1 MSSIDQRVVEMQFDN
16 RQFESG
22 VKTTIST
29 LDRLKQKLNFG
40 KSAQSL
46 DDLSKASKRFSLEG
60 LASSVENI
68 ASKFSFMG
76 VMGVTAM
83 QRISNAAITT
93 GKRLVSALTVDP
105 VRSGL
110 SEYETQIGAIQTI
123 LSNTRSKGTTLD
135 QVNAA
140 LDELNAYADRTIYN
154 FTEMTRNIGTFT
166 AAGVDLET
174 SVAAIKGISNLA
186 AVSGSTPVQAATAMY
201 QLSQALAAGT
211 IRLMDWNSMVN
222 AGMGGDVLQSALKE
236 TARVHGIAIDQMIEE
251 QGSFRETLQKGWLTS
266 EIMLE
271 TLQKFTGDLSKEQI
285 LAMGYT
291 ENQAEEIMALGQ
303 DASDAATKVKT
314 FTQLIDT
321 LKEAL
326 GSGWTQTWEYII
338 GDFEEAR
345 TLWTG
350 VSDTLGEIINNSAE
364 ARNSMFKAW
373 KEAGG
378 RDDLI
383 EGLTDIFGALWNTIT
398 AVGDAMDDIFPP
410 ATVDTLLNISSGV
423 KEFGDNLQRL
433 FGIIGKGTSY
443 TGEDITTTETTGGV
457 DFFGD
462 NLSRGARN
470 DAVKQLQQ
478 YLKDAGYDL
487 GNAGVD
493 GIFGPMT
500 EAALKEFQESAG
512 LVVDGIY
519 NEDTHNSLM
528 EALGLGPKEITTVE
542 KGTKVVNFFS
552 DALQRIRNIA
562 KGAFAGL
569 HILWQVFGFLFEVGK
584 RVLYTFSPIGDMF
597 VTIAEAIGGFLVS
610 VDKALSN
617 GTKFQDWLTDI
628 DSFLEP
634 IHDAVSAACDAILEF
649 LGLGDGIEN
658 IDFDKVL
665 SDLVAK
671 VRGFFDSIKN
681 WIKNIFGGGEDNTL
695 SEAVTDQLG
704 VDKLGEDIDFK
715 DAFDTIKEKV
725 LGFFKSVGSWL
736 NGVGKS
742 EGTEM
747 AKEVE
752 NSLDGI
758 DVMATA
764 LTIVTGILGAGVLS
778 AIHQITSVARNA
790 KKFVKSLREIAEGI
804 EDGTLFGRQKDSI
817 PEGILKVAAAI
828 GILAAAVWLLSRL
841 DLAQLGTGLLGLV
854 VVCGILVGTIV
865 ALKAVSKGFTGME
878 KILSTIMSLG
888 IAIAIMA
895 GVVYAL
901 GQLDIKQLGVGLL
914 GTIAIMGVAIGALI
928 LLSKHTSKADGI
940 EKVVGLIISLAGA
953 ISAMSAV
960 VTTLGALDMTTLL
973 KGLAGLGAILVMLS
987 VMMKSMTKTKPNV
1000 ASVLALIPI
1009 VIAVGLMV
1017 LEFAALA
1024 LLMKALTVGDL
1035 IKTFASLGAILLT
1048 MAAMLKMASKIKP
1061 NPSAIL
1067 SLIPIAIAL
1076 DLVIMG
1082 FIGLALTMKSL
1093 TTADLIESI
1102 AGLAAVMLSIFG
1114 LMKLISGIKPSVGS
1128 ILSLIPIALALDM
1141 VIVGFIGMAL
1151 TMKGLTTADLI
1162 ESVVGL
1168 GAVMLAIFALMKLVS
1183 KIKPSIG
1190 AIVSLIPIALALD
1203 MVIVGFIGLAFTMR
1217 SMTAGDLAKTIIGLG
1232 AVMLAIFALMKLVSK
1247 IKPSIGSIL
1256 ALIPVALA
1264 MDLLIAGFVGL
1275 AMTMQ
1280 KTTAGDLAKSIIGL
1294 GAVMLAVFGL
1304 MKLVSKIKPSI
1315 GSILALIPVA
1325 LALDLLIAGFVGL
1338 TLAMKGVTV
1347 GTLIKSIVG
1356 LGAVML
1362 AIFGLTK
1369 LVEKIKVNP
1378 KALASLIPV
1387 AAAID
1392 LVIAGF
1398 IGLLLAM
1405 KGASVGAI
1413 IGTIVGVATIIG
1425 ALALFMKSLEKV
1437 KPNIRAILSL
1447 IPIVIAIDL
1456 LLLGFGTFVYAL
1468 RNVDTGKIAAALI
1481 GFGVVMLAMST
1492 FMKSVQS
1499 LNFKSS
1505 IASLVQCIGLIGIV
1519 IAFAAALNSIKTIDT
1534 DRIVTFAGG
1543 LSAIMLSFG
1552 AFTKLAGSVGLAGVG
1567 TSLLALLGIV
1577 AVIGL
1582 VVAAFGALS
1591 KIPGFQNFM
1600 NSGASSIGEM
1610 IGSFMGSMQAASL
1623 KSMSEGLSD
1632 LSDVDI
1638 DKDSL
1643 NNVLEMANL
1652 ISEFGESLPKKDIG
1666 TKITDFLFGS
1676 ELDQFS
1682 WDMVKFGA
1690 AFSIFAAM
1698 MNNVSITEGLSG
1710 KTEAAI
1716 GIANQI
1722 LAFSEGI
1729 PAKTPAETIVDFLF
1743 GSELSQFSSDMVK
1756 FGASFSNFAA
1766 MMTAVT
1772 ITEDLSSKTASAI
1785 SIANQ
1790 ILAFSEGLPV
1800 KTPAETIVDWLFGSE
1815 LEQFTGD
1822 MVAFGE
1828 GFTAFA
1834 TEMAKVTDPG
1844 EDLSSKT
1851 TWALSIAQAI
1861 ADFSNG
1867 LPEKSIGT
1875 QITDWL
1881 FGSELDQFSGDMVSF
1896 GEGFSNFATE
1906 MAKVTASP
1914 EDLTTKTTNAIS
1926 IANALQTFNEGLNGE
1941 YTDLERVLS
1950 WLGSGSTAV
1959 TDLGLFS
1966 QDMTTFATGFNKF
1979 AEAMTPI
1986 KETADLSSKVSYAIG
2001 IANALQT
2008 FNAGLTGT
2016 YDGVDQFLS
2025 FIDIFGSKK
2034 ITDMDFFADDM
2045 NTFAENF
2052 NKFTGAMKDVDTSEE
2067 LSTKVGDAIGIADEV
2082 ARFLASLSTMNIEAN
2097 KGALDEWITGDT
2109 KQDTLFD
2116 NINTLATSMSG
2127 LTTAFPG
2134 ISEKG
2139 NTVKEDV
2146 TEVIG
2151 IIKDIAQLITDIS
2164 SATYVLD
2171 ATVPD
2176 ANGVNVNKFTLLLTQ
2191 IDDLY
2196 TYLDRFLNNTANLDV
2211 DRFKGFTEPI
2221 VGLGNLITSI
2231 NEGTVDTSVDGLGAM
2246 LDDFTTTI
2254 SNFVT
2259 GANIEGFDAKIGELE
2274 SAVQRLQNLLSGGSE
2289 GEEGKASGLLG
2300 GLSSEDVSATIS
2312 SFASSLG
2319 DSASSLSSVG
2329 SELGSAVSS
2338 GMGTNVDTSGAKALV
2353 DALVG
2358 TVRMY
2363 QGNAY
2368 SAGYYLSQGVANG
2381 IRGGG
2386 GIVKSAA
2393 RTIISNA
2400 LSAMRAEADEHSPS
2414 KETEKI
2420 ARFMD
2425 MGLANGLNG
2434 YSKIVSR
2441 AAEGVAGEAI
2451 DSTRTT
2457 LANLSTVLSE
2467 DMDTT
2472 PVIRPVMDMSN
2483 ISAGARTINGIF
2495 SGGRT
2500 LSVGVTAAKAQAAS
2514 ASMRESKRRQNGIDS
2529 GTSSVSN
2536 SNDSLVNLTGNNF
2549 YVRSDQDVRALASEI
2564 AALTRQQQRS
2574 YGAAY

>member
-1 MSSIDQRVVEMQFDN
+1 MSGIDQRIVEMQFDN
-16 RQFESG
+16 KQFESG

-93 GKRLVSALTVDP
+93 GKRLVSALTIDP
-105 VRSGL
+105 IRSGL

-135 QVNAA
+135 QVNNA
-140 LDELNAYADRTIYN
+140 LDELNKYADKTIYN

-383 EGLTDIFGALWNTIT
+383 EGLTDIFGALWNIIT

-681 WIKNIFGGGEDNTL
+681 WIKSIFGGGEDNTL

-828 GILAAAVWLLSRL
+828 GILAAAVWVLSRL

-854 VVCGILVGTIV
+854 AVCGILVGTIV
-865 ALKAVSKGFTGME
+865 ALKAVTKGFTGME

-901 GQLDIKQLGVGLL
+901 GQLDITQLGVGLL

-1067 SLIPIAIAL
+1067 SLIPIVIAL
-1076 DLVIMG
+1076 DLVIVG

-1217 SMTAGDLAKTIIGLG
+1217 SMTAGDLAKTIVGLG

-1468 RNVDTGKIAAALI
+1468 RNIDTGKIAAALI

-1543 LSAIMLSFG
+1543 LSAVMLSFG

-1834 TEMAKVTDPG
+1834 TEMAKVSIA
-1844 EDLSSKT
+1844 EDLSGK
-1851 TWALSIAQAI
+1851 
-1861 ADFSNG
+1861 
-1867 LPEKSIGT
+1867 
-1875 QITDWL
+1875 
-1881 FGSELDQFSGDMVSF
+1881 
-1896 GEGFSNFATE
+1896 
-1906 MAKVTASP
+1906 TAS
-1914 EDLTTKTTNAIS
+1914 AIS
-1926 IANALQTFNEGLNGE
+1926 IANQILTFSEGLPNKTPAE
-1941 YTDLERVLS
+1941 TIVD
-1950 WLGSGSTAV
+1950 WLFGTAMENF
-1959 TDLGLFS
+1959 TG
-1966 QDMTTFATGFNKF
+1966 DMTAFSTGFNNF
-1979 AEAMTPI
+1979 ATAMSRITEI
-1986 KETADLSSKVSYAIG
+1986 EGLDSKVTYAIG
-2001 IANALQT
+2001 IANAIQAL
-2008 FNAGLTGT
+2008 NDGLEGT
-2016 YDGVDQFLS
+2016 YTDAERFLS
-2025 FIDIFGSKK
+2025 FMDIFGSKEV
-2034 ITDMDFFADDM
+2034 TDMELFTGDM

-2052 NKFTGAMKDVDTSEE
+2052 NKFTTAMEGVKTSEE
-2067 LSTKVGDAIGIADEV
+2067 LSTKVEDALEIANQVATFIDGLSEFDIEKNAGEV
-2082 ARFLASLSTMNIEAN
+2082 AKWF
-2097 KGALDEWITGDT
+2097 TGDT
-2109 KQDTLFD
+2109 TQTTLFT
-2116 NINTLATSMSG
+2116 NMSELASSMSG
-2127 LTTAFPG
+2127 LATAFPG
-2134 ISEKG
+2134 ISEEG

-2146 TEVIG
+2146 EEVVG

-2164 SATYVLD
+2164 DPEQYTLNATGQSSTCEVKNLFDVLLEYITSLST
-2171 ATVPD
+2171 TV
-2176 ANGVNVNKFTLLLTQ
+2176 
-2191 IDDLY
+2191 
-2196 TYLDRFLNNTANLDV
+2196 NT
-2211 DRFKGFTEPI
+2211 F
-2221 VGLGNLITSI
+2221 LGNVEDLDLERFQGFINPVNGLVDSLMSI
-2231 NEGTVDTSVDGLGAM
+2231 GTGETDGSMDGLNSLLG
-2246 LDDFTTTI
+2246 DFTTTI
-2254 SNFVT
+2254 SGFLDGTDVEALNT
-2259 GANIEGFDAKIGELE
+2259 KASELDAAIQNIRNI
-2274 SAVQRLQNLLSGGSE
+2274 LSGGGE
-2289 GEEGKASGLLG
+2289 TGEEGATGSGLLG
-2300 GLSSEDVSATIS
+2300 GMSAEDVSTTIS
-2312 SFASSLG
+2312 SFATSLS

-2338 GMGTNVDTSGAKALV
+2338 GMGTDVDTSGVDSLCSSLV
-2353 DALVG
+2353 YWIRSYRSNFY
-2358 TVRMY
+2358 T
-2363 QGNAY
+2363 
-2368 SAGYYLSQGVANG
+2368 AGYYLSQGVADG
-2381 IRGGG
+2381 ISGGG

-2393 RTIISNA
+2393 RSIISNA

-2434 YSKIVSR
+2434 YSKVVSR

-2451 DSTRTT
+2451 DSTRST

-2514 ASMRESKRRQNGIDS
+2514 ASMRESKRRQNGTD
-2529 GTSSVSN
+2529 GGRSSVSN
-2536 SNDSLVNLTGNNF
+2536 SNDSSVNLTGNNF

-2574 YGAAY
+2574 YGATF

>member
-1 MSSIDQRVVEMQFDN
+1 MSSIDQRIVEMQFDN

-110 SEYETQIGAIQTI
+110 SEYETQIRSVQTI

-140 LDELNAYADRTIYN
+140 LDELNTYADKTIYN

-166 AAGVDLET
+166 AAGVDLDT

-186 AVSGSTPVQAATAMY
+186 AVSGSTPTQAATAMY
-201 QLSQALAAGT
+201 QLSQALASGT
-211 IRLMDWNSMVN
+211 IRLMDWNSVVN
-222 AGMGGDVLQSALKE
+222 AGMGGEVFQDALKE
-236 TARVHGIAIDQMIEE
+236 TARVHGIAIDDMIKKE
-251 QGSFRETLQKGWLTS
+251 GSFRETLQNGWLTS

-291 ENQAEEIMALGQ
+291 EDQANEIIALGK
-303 DASDAATKVKT
+303 DANDAATKVKT
-314 FTQLIDT
+314 FSDLIDT
-321 LKEAL
+321 TKEAL
-326 GSGWTQTWEYII
+326 GSGWAQSWEFII
-338 GDFEEAR
+338 GDFEAAR
-345 TLWTG
+345 TLWTD
-350 VSDTLGEIINNSAE
+350 VSNALNDIIGESAD
-364 ARNSMFKAW
+364 ARNSMLKAW
-373 KEAGG
+373 AEAGG
-378 RDDLI
+378 RADLI
-383 EGLTDIFGALWNTIT
+383 EGLTDIFGALWNIIT

-433 FGIIGKGTSY
+433 FRIVGQGTSY

-671 VRGFFDSIKN
+671 VRGFFDSIKS
-681 WIKNIFGGGEDNTL
+681 WIKSIFGGGEDNTL

-704 VDKLGEDIDFK
+704 IDKLGEDIDFK
-715 DAFDTIKEKV
+715 DAFNTIKEKV

-736 NGVGKS
+736 NDIGKS

-752 NSLDGI
+752 NSLGGI

-804 EDGTLFGRQKDSI
+804 EDGTLFGRQKESI

-828 GILAAAVWLLSRL
+828 GILAAAVWVLSRL

-854 VVCGILVGTIV
+854 VICGILVGTIM

-901 GQLDIKQLGVGLL
+901 GQLDITQLGVGLL
-914 GTIAIMGVAIGALI
+914 GTIAIMGVAIGALV
-928 LLSKHTSKADGI
+928 LLSKHAGKAEGI
-940 EKVVGLIISLAGA
+940 EKTIGLIISLAGA

-973 KGLAGLGAILVMLS
+973 KGLAGLGAILVMISL
-987 VMMKSMTKTKPNV
+987 MMKSMTKTKPNV
-1000 ASVLALIPI
+1000 ASILALIPI

-1067 SLIPIAIAL
+1067 SLIPIVIAL
-1076 DLVIMG
+1076 DLVIVG
-1082 FIGLALTMKSL
+1082 FIGLALTMKGL

-1141 VIVGFIGMAL
+1141 VIAGFIGMAL

-1217 SMTAGDLAKTIIGLG
+1217 SMTAGDLAKTIVGLG
-1232 AVMLAIFALMKLVSK
+1232 AVMIAIFALMKLVSK

-1378 KALASLIPV
+1378 KLLASLIPV

-1413 IGTIVGVATIIG
+1413 IGAIVGLTAIIG
-1425 ALALFMKSLEKV
+1425 ALVLFMKSLEKV

-1468 RNVDTGKIAAALI
+1468 RNIDTGKIAAALI

-1543 LSAIMLSFG
+1543 LSAVMLSFG

-1610 IGSFMGSMQAASL
+1610 IGSFIGSMQAASL

-1834 TEMAKVTDPG
+1834 TEMAKVSIA
-1844 EDLSSKT
+1844 EDLSGKT
-1851 TWALSIAQAI
+1851 ASAISIANQI
-1861 ADFSNG
+1861 LTFSEG
-1867 LPEKSIGT
+1867 LPNKTPAETIV
-1875 QITDWL
+1875 DWL
-1881 FGSELDQFSGDMVSF
+1881 CGSELEQFTGDMVSF
-1896 GEGFSNFATE
+1896 GEGFSTFATE
-1906 MAKVTASP
+1906 MSKVVIAEDLSGKTAS
-1914 EDLTTKTTNAIS
+1914 AIS
-1926 IANALQTFNEGLNGE
+1926 IANQILTFSEGLPEDTPGE
-1941 YTDLERVLS
+1941 ALKN
-1950 WLGSGSTAV
+1950 WLFGTAMENF
-1959 TDLGLFS
+1959 TG
-1966 QDMTTFATGFNKF
+1966 DMTAFSTGFNNF
-1979 AEAMTPI
+1979 ATAMSRITEI
-1986 KETADLSSKVSYAIG
+1986 EGLDSKVTYAIG
-2001 IANALQT
+2001 IANAIQAL
-2008 FNAGLTGT
+2008 NDGLEGT
-2016 YDGVDQFLS
+2016 YTDAERFLS
-2025 FIDIFGSKK
+2025 FMDIFGSKEV
-2034 ITDMDFFADDM
+2034 TDMELFTGDM

-2052 NKFTGAMKDVDTSEE
+2052 NKFTGAMEDVKTSEE

-2082 ARFLASLSTMNIEAN
+2082 ARFLASLSEMDIEAN
-2097 KGALDEWITGDT
+2097 KGALDKWITGDT
-2109 KQDTLFD
+2109 KQNTLFD

-2127 LTTAFPG
+2127 LATAFPG
-2134 ISEKG
+2134 ISEEG

-2164 SATYVLD
+2164 DPNQYILDTPAMDNITSAT
-2171 ATVPD
+2171 T
-2176 ANGVNVNKFTLLLTQ
+2176 NVFNLLLGYITSLSAT
-2191 IDDLY
+2191 IGTFIRDTDG
-2196 TYLDRFLNNTANLDV
+2196 LDV
-2211 DRFKGFTEPI
+2211 ERFKGFINPI
-2221 VGLGNLITSI
+2221 VGLGDVLTSI
-2231 NEGTVDTSVDGLGAM
+2231 GSGETEGSMDGLSSLLG
-2246 LDDFTTTI
+2246 DFTTTI
-2254 SNFVT
+2254 SGFLEGLNVEEINT
-2259 GANIEGFDAKIGELE
+2259 KASELDAAIENVRNI
-2274 SAVQRLQNLLSGGSE
+2274 LSGGGE
-2289 GEEGKASGLLG
+2289 NGEESGTVSGLLG

-2338 GMGTNVDTSGAKALV
+2338 GIGTNVDTSGVKTLCNALV
-2353 DALVG
+2353 
-2358 TVRMY
+2358 
-2363 QGNAY
+2363 
-2368 SAGYYLSQGVANG
+2368 SAAKGYYQNFFDVGRNLGWGVARG
-2381 IRGGG
+2381 ITDRT
-2386 GIVKSAA
+2386 GIVESAA
-2393 RTIISNA
+2393 RRIISRA
-2400 LSAMRAEADEHSPS
+2400 LSAMQAEADEHSPS

-2425 MGLANGLNG
+2425 MGLVNGLEG
-2434 YSKIVSR
+2434 YSHIVSR
-2441 AAEGVAGEAI
+2441 AAEGVAGEAL
-2451 DSTRTT
+2451 DSTRNT

-2514 ASMRESKRRQNGIDS
+2514 AAMRESRKRQNG
-2529 GTSSVSN
+2529 
-2536 SNDSLVNLTGNNF
+2536 SNDATSLISNANESSVNLTGNNF
-2549 YVRSDQDVRALASEI
+2549 YIRSDQDVRALASEI
-2564 AALTRQQQRS
+2564 ATLTRQQQRS
-2574 YGAAY
+2574 YGAAF